1 MKTFIDDSRKW
12 AKGRFPFF
20 RLLLL
25 IYLTYVGIHH
35 IGNPVYSSWFGG
47 LNLGIHELGHMVF
60 SFFGKFIMVA
70 GGSILQCLVPIISI
84 FIFYR
89 QRDFFAISI
98 SFGWLSTNLFY
109 VATYIADSR
118 SMSLPLVSPFGCEP
132 LHDWNYILGKM
143 GMLNYDTALASF
155 IRLMAIVSM
164 LICLVY
170 GGWLVW
176 LMLKSFNANFKTEKD

>member
-1 MKTFIDDSRKW
+1 
-12 AKGRFPFF
+12 
-20 RLLLL
+20 
-25 IYLTYVGIHH
+25 
-35 IGNPVYSSWFGG
+35 
-47 LNLGIHELGHMVF
+47 
-60 SFFGKFIMVA
+60 MVA

-109 VATYIADSR
+109 IATYIADSR

-176 LMLKSFNANFKTEKD
+176 LMLKSFRFFTGEFFRYFEIETDGITDVFNRFLAGLSL